1 MQVQISGKSVDVGDA
16 LRAHINERL
25 ELNVTKYFDGT
36 AEGHVTVMRE
46 GADFRVECVVH
57 LSSGIMLQSKGQ
69 SGDAYAGFDMAA
81 ERLEKRLRR
90 YKRRLKD
97 YHSRHKNKRSGLDA
111 PSFVIATSD
120 EEEPE
125 TEDLNPAIIAENTTR
140 VEELT
145 VGDAVM
151 RMDVSDAPFLFFK
164 NASHGG
170 LNVVYRRDDGNFGW
184 IDPGVAGDA

>member
-16 LRAHINERL
+16 LRAHITERL
-25 ELNVTKYFDGT
+25 ELNVNKYFDGT

-46 GADFRVECVVH
+46 GGDFRVECVVH

-97 YHSRHKNKRSGLDA
+97 YHSRHNNKLNGLDA
-111 PSFVIATSD
+111 PNFVIATSD
-120 EEEPE
+120 EEETE
-125 TEDLNPAIIAENTTR
+125 AEDLNPAIIAENTTR

-151 RMDVSDAPFLFFK
+151 RIDVSEEPFLIFK

-170 LNVVYRRDDGNFGW
+170 INVVYRRDDGNFGW
-184 IDPGVAGDA
+184 IDPGVAGDN

>member
-16 LRAHINERL
+16 LRAHITQRL

-46 GADFRVECVVH
+46 GSDFRVECVVH

-69 SGDAYAGFDMAA
+69 SSDAYASFDMAA

-97 YHSRHKNKRSGLDA
+97 YHGRHNNKLNGLDA

-125 TEDLNPAIIAENTTR
+125 SEDLNPAIIAENTTR
-140 VEELT
+140 VDELT

-151 RMDVSDAPFLFFK
+151 QMDVSEAPFLIFK

-184 IDPGVAGDA
+184 IDPGVARDT